1 MELKLQKIY
10 QEEPLVDA
18 LKRGDKVAFNIVYE
32 HSWYKLFLM
41 AYQRIRQKE
50 PAQELVQN
58 LFMKLWEKR
67 DTLEINDLEA
77 YLYSAMRHAI
87 IDYVRAQLVV
97 HNYIQYRTSHF
108 SDTEETTERMVAL
121 DDVSEA
127 LEAGITKL
135 PEKSQE
141 VFRLSRLNNW
151 PTDKIATHLNL
162 SEKTVQ
168 YHLTKSLKFL
178 RTYLREFTYTLLV
191 YFYQS

>member
-1 MELKLQKIY
+1 MELKLQKTY
-10 QEEPLVDA
+10 SEEQLVSA
-18 LKRGDKVAFNIVYE
+18 LKRGDRVAFNIVYE
-32 HSWYKLFLM
+32 RCWYRLFLV

-50 PAQELVQN
+50 PARELVQN

-67 DTLEINDLEA
+67 ESLEISDLDG
-77 YLYSAMRHAI
+77 YLYSSMKYAV
-87 IDYVRAQLVV
+87 IDHIRAQLVAN
-97 HNYIQYRTSHF
+97 NYIQYRITNF
-108 SDTEETTERMVAL
+108 SNTEETTERMVAL

-135 PEKSQE
+135 PEKSQQ

-151 PTDKIATHLNL
+151 PTDKIASHLNL

-178 RTYLREFTYTLLV
+178 RTHLREFTYSLLI
-191 YFYQS
+191 YFHQS